1 VPEPDLIEF
10 SSAKPGRPGR
20 KRLLIGGAVAAVA
33 VIAAVAVV
41 VGIKAGGNGSAGGQG
56 NPAPAG
62 LVAQV
67 TSVPAGLAEAAGD
80 GHGQVTGRPA
90 VVTGSPLEANGKPE
104 VLFVGSEYC
113 PYCAAERWALV
124 VTLSR
129 FGTFTGLRTIR
140 SGNYQPYP
148 DLATWTFYGSAYA
161 SRYLTFVAVETR
173 SNVLVSR
180 AANPQNR
187 GSYTTLQ
194 KLTGAEEAI
203 LNRYDKTGSVPFVD
217 FGDRSVI
224 VGASFDPLVLQQQT
238 WSQIA
243 AALRNPASPAGQ
255 AILGAANYMTAAIC
269 RLTGDRP
276 ASACTPAVRGLLG
289 P

>member
-1 VPEPDLIEF
+1 MPDPDVIEF
-10 SSAKPGRPGR
+10 SPAKPARPAR
-20 KRLLIGGAVAAVA
+20 KRLLIGGAAAGVIIVAAV
-33 VIAAVAVV
+33 VV
-41 VGIKAGGNGSAGGQG
+41 LVGIKPGGNGSAEGQG

-67 TSVPAGLAEAAGD
+67 TSVPAGLAEAVGD
-80 GHGQVTGRPA
+80 GHGQVTGRP
-90 VVTGSPLEANGKPE
+90 VLVTGSPLEANGKPE

-124 VTLSR
+124 VALSR

-161 SRYLTFVAVETR
+161 SRYLTFVPVETR

-180 AANPQNR
+180 TANPENR

-194 KLTGAEEAI
+194 KLTGAEQAI
-203 LNRYDKTGSVPFVD
+203 LNRYDRTGSVPFVD
-217 FGDRSVI
+217 FGNRSVI
-224 VGASFDPLVLQQQT
+224 VGSSFDPMVLQQQT

-255 AILGAANYMTAAIC
+255 AILGAANYITAAIC

-276 ASACTPAVRGLLG
+276 ASACTAAIRALLG
-289 P
+289 N

>member
-1 VPEPDLIEF
+1 
-10 SSAKPGRPGR
+10 
-20 KRLLIGGAVAAVA
+20 
-33 VIAAVAVV
+33 
-41 VGIKAGGNGSAGGQG
+41 
-56 NPAPAG
+56 
-62 LVAQV
+62 VAQV
-67 TSVPAGLAEAAGD
+67 TSVPAGLAEAVGD

-124 VTLSR
+124 VTLGR
-129 FGTFTGLRTIR
+129 FGTFTGLHTIR

-148 DLATWTFYGSAYA
+148 DLATWTFYGSAYS

-180 AANPQNR
+180 AANPQDR

-194 KLTGAEEAI
+194 KLTGAEQAI
-203 LNRYDKTGSVPFVD
+203 LNRYDTTSSVPFVD

-269 RLTGDRP
+269 QLTGDEP
-276 ASACTPAVRGLLG
+276 ATACTPAVRGLLG

>member
-1 VPEPDLIEF
+1 M
-10 SSAKPGRPGR
+10 
-20 KRLLIGGAVAAVA
+20 
-33 VIAAVAVV
+33 
-41 VGIKAGGNGSAGGQG
+41 
-56 NPAPAG
+56 
-62 LVAQV
+62 
-67 TSVPAGLAEAAGD
+67 
-80 GHGQVTGRPA
+80 
-90 VVTGSPLEANGKPE
+90 
-104 VLFVGSEYC
+104 
-113 PYCAAERWALV
+113 
-124 VTLSR
+124 TLSR

-161 SRYLTFVAVETR
+161 SRYLTFAAVETR
-173 SNVLVSR
+173 SNVLVST

-194 KLTGAEEAI
+194 KLTGAEQAI
-203 LNRYDKTGSVPFVD
+203 LNRYDK
-217 FGDRSVI
+217 
-224 VGASFDPLVLQQQT
+224 T

-269 RLTGDRP
+269 QLTGDQP
-276 ASACTPAVRGLLG
+276 ARACTPMVRKLLG